1 MLLEVEGTVGEGKN
15 RHGRR
20 QRPNPALKSLEVMVG
35 TWELKG
41 RGSGH
46 APGANE

>member
-1 MLLEVEGTVGEGKN
+1 MADGNANDARAHEPP
-15 RHGRR
+15 
-20 QRPNPALKSLEVMVG
+20 RPNPALKSLEVMVG